1 MLSFIV
7 HGDCMVLIF
16 KYNLVEYLVTL
27 SRYLSLSLGSD
38 GILSQNLSVLKF
50 TVKRNCVVEVDVGQ
64 FCSQ

>member
-1 MLSFIV
+1 
-7 HGDCMVLIF
+7 MVLIF